1 MKADVDRAQPRVS
14 EPEHDPAGDA
24 ARDARWHKTY
34 IGVVIYTALIILLLA
49 LFSRYYGI

>member
-1 MKADVDRAQPRVS
+1 MKSDVNAAQPRGS

-34 IGVVIYTALIILLLA
+34 LAVVVYTALIIFLLA
-49 LFSRYYGI
+49 LFSRYYAI

>member
-1 MKADVDRAQPRVS
+1 MKSDVHVAQPHGS

-24 ARDARWHKTY
+24 AADARWHKTY
-34 IGVVIYTALIILLLA
+34 LAVVVYTALVIVLLA